1 MRLGNRMVR
10 SALLGLFVLG
20 CAHQLRP
27 TPPVD
32 PAADLLAAARA
43 RPIPPRL
50 IGKFSLSLAIPGRDG
65 VSTGGAVVLDR
76 PGKGHVAVLGPLGG
90 PLATLQTDGT
100 GVAVAVSRGHQHF
113 VATDADAVLRDAT
126 HGAVTLDDLFGLFVG
141 DVPLDDAQVV
151 GRRALAEGAEV
162 VLQGPDGSTV
172 TLDLAR
178 DATPRLLRAVDRDG
192 KVELEAT
199 YAPFEPLAGTTELVP
214 TELTLELP
222 DLGVEAGVRMKSWS
236 VPDTV
241 PDVFGLAPPDG
252 FTSEPLEDLLGH
264 AGGLGDVLGTP

>member
-1 MRLGNRMVR
+1 MVR
-10 SALLGLFVLG
+10 SVVFGLFALA

-27 TPPVD
+27 QAPVD
-32 PAADLLAAARA
+32 VAGDLLAAARA
-43 RPIPPRL
+43 RATPAKVVGR
-50 IGKFSLSLAIPGRDG
+50 FSVSLAIPGRDG

-113 VATDADAVLRDAT
+113 VAADADAVLRDAT

-141 DVPLDDAQVV
+141 DLPLDQAAVV
-151 GRRALAEGAEV
+151 GRRALGDGAEV
-162 VLQGPDGSTV
+162 VLEAPEGGTLTV
-172 TLDLAR
+172 DLAR
-178 DATPRLLRAVDRDG
+178 DATPRLLRAVDQDG

-199 YAPFEPLAGTTELVP
+199 YLGFEPLAGTADLVP
-214 TELTLELP
+214 TELTLKLP
-222 DLGVEAGVRMKSWS
+222 ALGVEAGVKMKSWT

-264 AGGLGDVLGTP
+264 AGGLGDLLTP